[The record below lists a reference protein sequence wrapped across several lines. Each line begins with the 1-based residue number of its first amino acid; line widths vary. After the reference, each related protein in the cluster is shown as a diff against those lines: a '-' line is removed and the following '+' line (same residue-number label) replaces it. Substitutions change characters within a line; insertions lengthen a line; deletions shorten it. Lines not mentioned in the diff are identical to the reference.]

1 MYMMLCMFGLMA
13 GCDDQ
18 RDKPPTL
25 EQIQA
30 YEQREALTIRQEGS
44 NSRTLN
50 VSCIDGVQY
59 YSYYNGHESF
69 FAPVVDKTT
78 LLFKP
83 CGLP

>member
-13 GCDDQ
+13 GCDNQ
-18 RDKPPTL
+18 YEKPPTM
-25 EQIQA
+25 EQTKA
-30 YEQREALTIRQEGS
+30 YEQQEALTIRQS
-44 NSRTLN
+44 DMNPRRLI
-50 VSCIDGVQY
+50 VSCVDGVQY
-59 YSYYNGHESF
+59 YTHYNGHEAF